1 MQRIDHVAKKLNC
14 LDEFIWFHLV
24 WCKEERVATL
34 IRDLKFNQLRQI
46 MNIND
51 KFDSKIEL
59 NEQKKEKQKKKQQFD
74 RKTQM
79 KQRVLMK
86 NDL

>member
-1 MQRIDHVAKKLNC
+1 
-14 LDEFIWFHLV
+14 
-24 WCKEERVATL
+24 
-34 IRDLKFNQLRQI
+34 